1 MGAEEPRVIP
11 LADTLV
17 ALVDSLE
24 PPAESGL
31 AVSAATL
38 DVPLEGWVVEHDTRV
53 VFVASV
59 PHTRW
64 MSGFLP
70 PVQPAHVEIGEALE
84 EDDG

>member
-1 MGAEEPRVIP
+1 LIR

-17 ALVDSLE
+17 ALVESLE
-24 PPAESGL
+24 PPAGSGL
-31 AVSAATL
+31 AVSAATI
-38 DVPLEGWVVEHDTRV
+38 DVPLEGWVVEHGTRV

-64 MSGFLP
+64 KSGFLP

>member
-1 MGAEEPRVIP
+1 VGAEEPGLIP

-17 ALVDSLE
+17 ALVESLE
-24 PPAESGL
+24 PPEGSGL
-31 AVSAATL
+31 AVSAATI

-64 MSGFLP
+64 KSGFLP
-70 PVQPAHVEIGEALE
+70 PVQPAHVEIGETLE